1 MEYAL
6 AKRSLVRVQI
16 DTSEID
22 VVNASCSSTHH
33 KPEVKNGRL
42 LGKNNSDMALEL
54 FCLISPSSSQLR
66 GSFGCNSSD
75 P

>member
-22 VVNASCSSTHH
+22 VVNASSSSSHH
-33 KPEVKNGRL
+33 KPEVKNGRASWPP
-42 LGKNNSDMALEL
+42 GKE
-54 FCLISPSSSQLR
+54 QLR
-66 GSFGCNSSD
+66 YGT
-75 P
+75 